1 MRFFGANMGGTEAI
15 WWAACLLFGAS
26 FLGLLLVQLFDPRL
40 IEGVSVWA
48 KPAKFAISTTIH
60 YATLALVV
68 RLLNESWRHSSLLFW
83 FAAFS
88 VLWAVLEVGYIS
100 IQGGRAMP
108 SHFNVSTSFY
118 SIMYSLMAFGAVMV
132 LLPAAVVGILAAL
145 DGQSLMSLPVRVAVA
160 CGLIGGTVLTL
171 VTAFRLGGNMG
182 PFVGAE
188 LAGAA
193 RMPITGWSL
202 TVGDLRPAHFLSTH
216 MIQVIPVYG
225 ILAARYVQAKWAVA
239 AIAVFT
245 LSWTLFTIKVFQI
258 ALDGRPFQQILGLQ

>member
-1 MRFFGANMGGTEAI
+1 MGGTEAI
-15 WWAACLLFGAS
+15 WWAACLLFGVS
-26 FLGLLLVQLFDPRL
+26 FLAILLVQQFDPRL

-48 KPAKFAISTTIH
+48 KPAKFAISTAIH

-68 RLLNESWRHSSLLFW
+68 RLLSDSWQYSNLLFW

-88 VLWAVLEVGYIS
+88 VLWAVLEVAYIA

-118 SIMYSLMAFGAVMV
+118 ATMYSLMAFGAVMV
-132 LLPAAVVGILAAL
+132 ILPAAVVGTLAAL
-145 DGQSLMSLPVRVAVA
+145 DDQSVMSLPLRVAIA

-182 PFVGAE
+182 PFVGTE
-188 LAGAA
+188 LLDAA

-216 MIQVIPVYG
+216 MIQVIPMFG
-225 ILAARYVQAKWAVA
+225 IVAGRYLQVNWAVT
-239 AIAVFT
+239 AIVIFT
-245 LSWTLFTIKVFQI
+245 LLWTLFTIRIFLI
-258 ALDGRPFQQILGLQ
+258 ALNGRPFQEIFGLH